1 MNPDHSHIDRV
12 LNALR
17 DATPPANMER
27 RILNLLEVEA
37 HKPPRPTRSRL
48 QNAWITATVCCAGLL
63 VAALIGTFTMRHHD
77 VPATSITQTPPA
89 QAPDTPRSSTA
100 TIANTTAAAPT
111 QHSHSATPPHSTAQP
126 RLVQVARSEAVDQ
139 ISHPASPIPLTEQ
152 ERILLRFARH
162 GRTDDL
168 AQISNDRK
176 AARENQEKQEFQAF
190 FEPPPIKIGESE

>member
-1 MNPDHSHIDRV
+1 MNPDHNIDRV

-27 RILNLLEVEA
+27 RILNLLEAEA
-37 HKPPRPTRSRL
+37 HGSARPTRSRL
-48 QNAWITATVCCAGLL
+48 QNLWITAAVCCSALA
-63 VAALIGTFTMRHHD
+63 VAALIGTFTMRHHNA
-77 VPATSITQTPPA
+77 PAIARTTPAETSYA
-89 QAPDTPRSSTA
+89 SRSS
-100 TIANTTAAAPT
+100 IANTTATAPT
-111 QHSHSATPPHSTAQP
+111 QHPHSITTPRSTTQP
-126 RLVQVARSEAVDQ
+126 RPIQVAQSEVVDQ
-139 ISHPASPIPLTEQ
+139 ISHPAPPIPLAEQ

-176 AARENQEKQEFQAF
+176 AAKEDQEKQEFQAF

>member
-1 MNPDHSHIDRV
+1 MNPDHNIDRV

-27 RILNLLEVEA
+27 RILNLLEAEA
-37 HKPPRPTRSRL
+37 HKPPRPTRPRL
-48 QNAWITATVCCAGLL
+48 QNLWITAAVCCAALV
-63 VAALIGTFTMRHHD
+63 VAALIGTFTMRHHNA
-77 VPATSITQTPPA
+77 PAIARTTPAETSNA
-89 QAPDTPRSSTA
+89 SRSSTA

-111 QHSHSATPPHSTAQP
+111 QHPRSATTPRSMAQP
-126 RLVQVARSEAVDQ
+126 SLIQVAQSEAAGQ
-139 ISHPASPIPLTEQ
+139 ISHPAPPIPLTEQ
-152 ERILLRFARH
+152 EQILLRFARQ

-176 AARENQEKQEFQAF
+176 AAKEERDAAEFQAF

>member
-1 MNPDHSHIDRV
+1 MNPDHNIDRV

-27 RILNLLEVEA
+27 RILNLLEAEA
-37 HKPPRPTRSRL
+37 HKPPRPIRPRL
-48 QNAWITATVCCAGLL
+48 QNLWIAAAVCCAAL
-63 VAALIGTFTMRHHD
+63 VVTALIGTLTMRHHNA
-77 VPATSITQTPPA
+77 PAIARTTPAETSNA
-89 QAPDTPRSSTA
+89 SRSSTA
-100 TIANTTAAAPT
+100 TIANTPT
-111 QHSHSATPPHSTAQP
+111 PHSHSATAPRSTIQP
-126 RLVQVARSEAVDQ
+126 RLIQVAQSEAADQ
-139 ISHPASPIPLTEQ
+139 ISHPAPPIPLTEQ

-176 AARENQEKQEFQAF
+176 AAKEERDAAEFQAF